1 MKANHHH
8 FVYSGKLVVTGR
20 ETCPIYTGDLLE
32 FEFYYNEDMKC
43 NIVESKV
50 ILRTRFKKT

>member
-32 FEFYYNEDMKC
+32 FEFCYNEDTKC

-50 ILRTRFKKT
+50 ILKDTF